1 MEIETVIQK
10 EIRKG
15 TLMVILMAMQTVYE
29 SAGEK
34 RWVLRLHQKVST
46 SPSMVPWKVIVR
58 ANVKEQIKQTV
69 TVYESAGE
77 KRWVL
82 RLHQKVSTSPSMVP
96 WKVIVREQII
106 QTATLC

>member
-1 MEIETVIQK
+1 MKMEIRKAVFLTEMQTETQRETLMEIEMVIQK

-34 RWVLRLHQKVST
+34 QWVWRLHQKVST

-69 TVYESAGE
+69 TVY
-77 KRWVL
+77 
-82 RLHQKVSTSPSMVP
+82 
-96 WKVIVREQII
+96 
-106 QTATLC
+106 

>member
-1 MEIETVIQK
+1 MAGKKLLVMKMEIRKAVFLTEMQTETQRETLMEIETVIQK

-58 ANVKEQIKQTV
+58 
-69 TVYESAGE
+69 
-77 KRWVL
+77 
-82 RLHQKVSTSPSMVP
+82 
-96 WKVIVREQII
+96 EQII

>member
-1 MEIETVIQK
+1 MEIRKAVFLTEMQTETQRETLMEIETVIQK

-58 ANVKEQIKQTV
+58 AKVREQIKQTV
-69 TVYESAGE
+69 MVY
-77 KRWVL
+77 
-82 RLHQKVSTSPSMVP
+82 
-96 WKVIVREQII
+96 
-106 QTATLC
+106 

>member
-1 MEIETVIQK
+1 MEIRKAVFLTEMQTETQRETLMEIETVIQK

-34 RWVLRLHQKVST
+34 QWVLRLHQKVS
-46 SPSMVPWKVIVR
+46 P
-58 ANVKEQIKQTV
+58 
-69 TVYESAGE
+69 
-77 KRWVL
+77 
-82 RLHQKVSTSPSMVP
+82 SPSMVP

-106 QTATLC
+106 QTAALC